1 MEIKRRML
9 GILKDVTY
17 NYEDSRVLN
26 IKLKFSDYSLNFR
39 LEPTV
44 PNTSIN
50 SIIDPSPNFERDIGE
65 NVRKIEFEI
74 YSTTPALG
82 ENYSTDEVQLKSI
95 FPLAEKD
102 TLFFEN
108 TLKIVFIE
116 DTEFQE
122 EARYSPLVVSQGLTQ
137 PLSLCPDWREITFN
151 VKVSI
156 DYGN

>member
-1 MEIKRRML
+1 ML

-39 LEPTV
+39 LEPTAH
-44 PNTSIN
+44 NTSIN
-50 SIIDPSPNFERDIGE
+50 SIIDPGPNFERDIGE

-74 YSTTPALG
+74 YSTTSALG

-95 FPLAEKD
+95 FPFAEKD

-108 TLKIVFIE
+108 TLKIAFIE
-116 DTEFQE
+116 DTELQE
-122 EARYSPLVVSQGLTQ
+122 EARYSPLVVSRGLNQ
-137 PLSLCPDWREITFN
+137 PLSLCSDWREITFN
-151 VKVSI
+151 VEVSI

>member
-1 MEIKRRML
+1 ML
-9 GILKDVTY
+9 GRLKDIEY

-44 PNTSIN
+44 PNISIN
-50 SIIDPSPNFERDIGE
+50 SIIDHGPNFERDIGE

-74 YSTTPALG
+74 YSTIPALG

-95 FPLAEKD
+95 FPFAEKEN
-102 TLFFEN
+102 LSFEN
-108 TLKIVFIE
+108 VLKISFIE

-122 EARYSPLVVSQGLTQ
+122 EARYSPLVVSQGLNK
-137 PLSLCPDWREITFN
+137 PLSLCSDWREITFN
-151 VKVSI
+151 VEVSI